1 MRYLSFVFLLLPLL
15 SNADNEARFGDWQV
29 STVGG
34 ETGAHFAATA
44 NKAGDSTGVLCADGG
59 NCKPYLNAK
68 INCEV
73 GNLYP
78 LLMSSAAGAAS
89 VISTC
94 RNLGDLKLFMIN
106 DADAAYSAFESGGVV
121 GYALSMETGVFR
133 SYRFS
138 NTGATP
144 AIKELMKRANKSNE
158 KQPVSEVEV
167 F

>member
-1 MRYLSFVFLLLPLL
+1 MRYLLFIFLYFPLL
-15 SNADNEARFGDWQV
+15 GNADHEVRFGDWEV

-34 ETGAHFAATA
+34 ETGAHFATTA
-44 NKAGDSTGVLCADGG
+44 NKSGDSTGVICADGG
-59 NCKPYLNAK
+59 NCKPYLSAS

-73 GNLYP
+73 GHFYP

-89 VISTC
+89 VMSTC
-94 RNLGDLKLFMIN
+94 RNLGDLKLFMID
-106 DADAAYSAFESGGVV
+106 DADAAYAAFESGGVI

-144 AIKELMKRANKSNE
+144 AIKELMKRANKLND
-158 KQPVSEVEV
+158 KKPVSDVEV